1 LADFLATQRG
11 RWVVLVS
18 VVALF
23 FVAAIVARVAARVS
37 LTQLPRPTTRTDF
50 LLAGPDETVDVAVEA
65 STTPSADVLAGNLL
79 EEQSFGSYQ
88 RTNQVVRVR
97 YASTVPVVL
106 GSVADLRPGTILQ
119 VHGRVGGTDG
129 NLIVA
134 DKIVILTGN
143 VSVGSPAGR
152 SGTR

>member
-1 LADFLATQRG
+1 VADFLATQRG
-11 RWVVLVS
+11 RWVVLLS

-23 FVAAIVARVAARVS
+23 FVAALVARVAARVS

-50 LLAGPDETVDVAVEA
+50 LMAGPDQTVDVAVEA
-65 STTPSADVLAGNLL
+65 STSPSADVLAGNLL

-88 RTNQVVRVR
+88 RTNQVIRVR
-97 YASTVPVVL
+97 YVTNTPVVL
-106 GSVADLRPGTILQ
+106 GSVADLRPGAVFQ
-119 VHGRVGGTDG
+119 VHGHVGGTGG

-143 VSVGSPAGR
+143 VSVGSPAGQ